1 MDTQVWVLG
10 KKTFHSW
17 SFMPG
22 SIIRPKINNQALETG
37 HNLCEH
43 FQEPIS
49 VSTHPLNN
57 SMEAIERIDPT
68 KKIEAL
74 LVLASGVD
82 VRFGSLLSPDSPE
95 PRMKGETG
103 FIFNLDYA

>member
-49 VSTHPLNN
+49 VSTHPFNN

-68 KKIEAL
+68 KKIETL

-82 VRFGSLLSPDSPE
+82 VRFGSLLSPDGPSL
-95 PRMKGETG
+95 G
-103 FIFNLDYA
+103 